1 MANWSAF
8 TRQSVSFLVART
20 CQSTRKATIIR
31 APNRY
36 LGYTKSQWLDGL
48 MAINSY
54 TCVGF
59 IIVSIPAMG
68 YSYYRFK
75 KSVQPELIRLAEE
88 ELRKQKEEEDAML
101 AEGQYQ
107 PKSSA

>member
-8 TRQSVSFLVART
+8 TRQPVSFLFART

-31 APNRY
+31 GPSRY

-48 MAINSY
+48 MAVNSY
-54 TCVGF
+54 SCVGF
-59 IIVSIPAMG
+59 IIIGMPLMG
-68 YSYYRFK
+68 YSYYQFK
-75 KSVQPELIRLAEE
+75 QRIQPELIRLAEE

-101 AEGQYQ
+101 AEGHYQ
-107 PKSSA
+107 PKLST